1 MLIAGGV
8 LAAGALAGRRVRGHP
23 PAPGG
28 RRRLTGSPS
37 GPPAPEH
44 PARAPRPCRTEV
56 DAVGRSAGR
65 ACTPLLWSPPS
76 RWAAATGA
84 GLVSAGLGTTSASP
98 PQPGVSAAPAT
109 ERPGT
114 AGPALP
120 APRRCGSPSRAS
132 ASTPRSSRSPPTR
145 TARWRCRPWN
155 ARRSP
160 AGTTPVP
167 PPVRPATRCWSGHVD
182 SQHGPAVF
190 FDLGGCAAAT
200 IRVLRADGRTATFTV
215 DGVGA
220 YPKERFPT
228 ARVYGGD
235 AAARLRLITCGGR
248 FDPRTGSYPDNIV
261 VFATATR

>member
-1 MLIAGGV
+1 MLSESQ
-8 LAAGALAGRRVRGHP
+8 RR
-23 PAPGG
+23 A
-28 RRRLTGSPS
+28 RLHT
-37 GPPAPEH
+37 
-44 PARAPRPCRTEV
+44 
-56 DAVGRSAGR
+56 AVVVTAV
-65 ACTPLLWSPPS
+65 TV
-76 RWAAATGA
+76 AAATGA

-98 PQPGVSAAPAT
+98 PQPGASAAPAT
-109 ERPGT
+109 ERP

-120 APRRCGSPSRAS
+120 R
-132 ASTPRSSRSPPTR
+132 STPVRVTIPRIGVDAEIVPVATD
-145 TARWRCRPWN
+145 ADG
-155 ARRSP
+155 ALE
-160 AGTTPVP
+160 VP
-167 PPVRPATRCWSGHVD
+167 PLERPEVTGWYHPGPAPGQAGNAVLVGHVD

-190 FDLGGCAAAT
+190 FDLGRLRSGDT

>member
-1 MLIAGGV
+1 MLSESQRRSRLHTAV
-8 LAAGALAGRRVRGHP
+8 LV
-23 PAPGG
+23 
-28 RRRLTGSPS
+28 T
-37 GPPAPEH
+37 
-44 PARAPRPCRTEV
+44 
-56 DAVGRSAGR
+56 AV
-65 ACTPLLWSPPS
+65 TV
-76 RWAAATGA
+76 AAATGT

-98 PQPGVSAAPAT
+98 PQPGVSAVPAT

-120 APRRCGSPSRAS
+120 R
-132 ASTPRSSRSPPTR
+132 STPVRITVPRIGVDAEVVPVATD
-145 TARWRCRPWN
+145 ADG
-155 ARRSP
+155 ALE
-160 AGTTPVP
+160 VP
-167 PPVRPATRCWSGHVD
+167 PLERPEVAGWYHPGPAPGQAGNAVLVGHVD

-190 FDLGGCAAAT
+190 FDLGRLRGGDT
-200 IRVLRADGRTATFTV
+200 IRVLRADGRTASFTV

>member
-1 MLIAGGV
+1 MLSESQRRSRLHTAV
-8 LAAGALAGRRVRGHP
+8 LV
-23 PAPGG
+23 
-28 RRRLTGSPS
+28 T
-37 GPPAPEH
+37 
-44 PARAPRPCRTEV
+44 
-56 DAVGRSAGR
+56 AV
-65 ACTPLLWSPPS
+65 TV
-76 RWAAATGA
+76 AAATGT

-120 APRRCGSPSRAS
+120 R
-132 ASTPRSSRSPPTR
+132 STPVRITVPRIGVDAEVVPVATD
-145 TARWRCRPWN
+145 TDGALE
-155 ARRSP
+155 
-160 AGTTPVP
+160 VP
-167 PPVRPATRCWSGHVD
+167 PLERPEVAGWYHPGPAPGQVGNAVLVGHVD

-190 FDLGGCAAAT
+190 FDLGRLRGGDT
-200 IRVLRADGRTATFTV
+200 IRVLRADGRTAAFTV